1 MMDPIG
7 HLDRVPHSGHERGS
21 SVPKRILIVD
31 DEEDVRWLLATLL
44 KEYGF
49 EPVVACN
56 GLEALEQVK
65 MSAPEVILMDLRM
78 PILDGMTVLK
88 DIRASQPELPIIM
101 ITAYGDISSAV
112 EAMKLGAYDYITKPF
127 DNVKLVRAVVGAL
140 ERRALERALR
150 ESHDLL
156 RAAIEATTDAVFVKD
171 LQGRYLII
179 NTAGARLFGRSV
191 EEIMGRCDSELF
203 SANTARDIMQRDS
216 WVIATGET
224 QTYEETVEIAGV
236 TRVYLSTKG
245 LYRNHESKLLGLIGI
260 SRDITERVRAED
272 ALKASEAKFRGLFEN
287 MLEGVYQAG
296 PDDGILTANPA
307 FARMLGYASAEEL
320 QAADATRL
328 YVDREARRA
337 FRRALEEAGEVRNLE
352 VALRAKDGRTITA
365 LESARAVRD
374 QNGRLLYYHGTLT
387 DITERRQMEDELRQ
401 TQRME
406 VIGQLAGGIAHDFN
420 NLLTVIV
427 GYTDLMRAELEE
439 GNPIRK
445 DLDEVEKA
453 ARSAA
458 SLTQQLLA
466 FGRRQML
473 QPVVL
478 DLNHVVGKVESMLR
492 PLIGETIEL
501 ETILDPT
508 LGGVL
513 VDPGQIDQ
521 VLMNLVVNA
530 RDAMPEGGTITIATA
545 NVVLDSEFAR
555 RHVGAVPGRYVS
567 LTIRDAGC
575 GMTPDVLARVFEPFF
590 TTKGPG
596 KGTGLGLSTV
606 FGLVKQSG
614 GYITIESTP
623 GVGTTVTTYLPTV
636 DDPVESAAAGP
647 RSMQTLEGTETI
659 LLVEDETGVR
669 NLIRKMLE
677 RYGYTVL
684 QARDAGDAIAIEKSY
699 RGAIHLLVSDMIMP
713 GLSGSD
719 LAQRIVRRR
728 PAIKVL
734 FVSGYASREAIDLGV
749 INQKVSFLQKPFRP
763 GTLARKVRE
772 RLDGH
777 VGQPG
782 RESTSV

>member
-669 NLIRKMLE
+669 NLMQKVLE

-684 QARDAGDAIAIEKSY
+684 PARDAGDAIAIEDSY

>member
-1 MMDPIG
+1 MMDPVG
-7 HLDRVPHSGHERGS
+7 HPDRVPHSRHERGS
-21 SVPKRILIVD
+21 SVQKRILIVD

-56 GLEALEQVK
+56 GLEALEQVR

-88 DIRASQPELPIIM
+88 DIRASQPALPIIM

-127 DNVKLVRAVVGAL
+127 DNVKLVRTVVGAF

-171 LQGRYLII
+171 LEGRYLII

-203 SANTARDIMQRDS
+203 SAHTARDIMQRDS
-216 WVIATGET
+216 RVIATGET
-224 QTYEETVEIAGV
+224 QTYEETIEIAGV

-245 LYRNHESKLLGLIGI
+245 LYRNHENKLLGLIGI

-296 PDDGILTANPA
+296 PDDAILTANPA

-328 YVDREARRA
+328 YLDREARQA
-337 FRRALEEAGEVRNLE
+337 FRRALEEVGEVRNLE
-352 VALRAKDGRTITA
+352 VALRARDGRTITA

-387 DITERRQMEDELRQ
+387 DISERRQLEDELRQ
-401 TQRME
+401 TQKME
-406 VIGQLAGGIAHDFN
+406 VIGRLAGGIAHDFN

-427 GYTDLMRAELEE
+427 GYTDLVRAQLEE

-453 ARSAA
+453 GRSAA

-478 DLNHVVGKVESMLR
+478 DLNHVVGRVEAMLR
-492 PLIGETIEL
+492 RLIGETIEL

-513 VDPGQIDQ
+513 VDPGQIEQ

-530 RDAMPEGGTITIATA
+530 RDAMPEGGTITVSTA
-545 NVVLDSEFAR
+545 NVKRDA
-555 RHVGAVPGRYVS
+555 VGAIGPIKPSHYAMLAVADTGH
-567 LTIRDAGC
+567 
-575 GMTPDVLARVFEPFF
+575 GMTDEVKARVFEPFY
-590 TTKGPG
+590 TTKERGR
-596 KGTGLGLSTV
+596 GTGLGLATV
-606 FGLVKQSG
+606 YGIIKQSG
-614 GYITIESTP
+614 GSIFVDSA
-623 GVGTTVTTYLPTV
+623 VNRGTTLRIYLPTAEGSITALR
-636 DDPVESAAAGP
+636 PVVPGAE
-647 RSMQTLEGTETI
+647 TLEGSETV
-659 LLVEDETGVR
+659 LLVEDDPAVR
-669 NLIRKMLE
+669 ALALHALTRK
-677 RYGYTVL
+677 GYTVM
-684 QARDAGDAIAIEKSY
+684 ARGTAEDALEAARLHAGRIDA
-699 RGAIHLLVSDMIMP
+699 LVTDIVLP
-713 GLSGSD
+713 TTSGYE
-719 LAQRIVRRR
+719 LAQQLTRKR
-728 PAIKVL
+728 PETRVL
-734 FVSGYASREAIDLGV
+734 YMTGYADETKHEPFAQTGAV
-749 INQKVSFLQKPFRP
+749 IRKPFVP
-763 GTLARKVRE
+763 DELLCKVRAL
-772 RLDGH
+772 LDSDH
-777 VGQPG
+777 
-782 RESTSV
+782 RE